1 MFGKKSDN
9 GYTEVLPGIKIK
21 TLCYGDQTLMTEFML
36 TKDALLPEHS
46 HENEQIGYLVSGQIK
61 LFINDAARVIN
72 PGDSWNVPSNVKHR
86 AEILEN
92 AVALEVFC
100 PCRNDYL
107 QYVFKP
113 DIE

>member
-61 LFINDAARVIN
+61 LFINDTARVIN
-72 PGDSWNVPSNVKHR
+72 PGDSWNVPSNIKHR

-100 PCRNDYL
+100 PCRTDYL
-107 QYVFKP
+107 KYVFNP